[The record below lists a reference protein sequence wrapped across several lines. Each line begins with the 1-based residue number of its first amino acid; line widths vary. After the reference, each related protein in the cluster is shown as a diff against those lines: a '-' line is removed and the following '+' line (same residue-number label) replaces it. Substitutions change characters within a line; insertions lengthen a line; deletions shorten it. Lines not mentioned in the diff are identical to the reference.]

1 MWGPGRPPTGTLG
14 KGGSPAI
21 QSQEEVIS
29 RILDWKESESK
40 GEQRT
45 LMWGQG
51 PGQAPCPLGPHLL
64 TCAVMRLG
72 QLRGPA
78 LCHVVMETF
87 LSLHSSLAGSKAGVG
102 ARASF

>member
-1 MWGPGRPPTGTLG
+1 M
-14 KGGSPAI
+14 

-40 GEQRT
+40 GERRT

-51 PGQAPCPLGPHLL
+51 PDQAPCPLGPHLL